1 MLTAI
6 ETTGDSC
13 SVALFDDNEL
23 LAEFSAEL
31 PKEHDRLLASFVR
44 GMLRTVGKGPEE
56 IEAIALSIG
65 PGSFTGIRIGASFAV
80 GFALARGV
88 PIIPVSTLDAI
99 AWSARSIGKIGGRTR
114 VISLIP
120 DKRGGVY
127 AALYEIQPQFKRLT
141 APYNL
146 PVDQLP
152 PLLDENVFAVGPG
165 SGMLGDSF
173 SHSVVLETEFLRA
186 EAVGEYGRYLYRKGI
201 CVNADQ
207 VEPLYVSSISSARPP
222 VGAST

>member
-13 SVALFDDNEL
+13 AVALLEEGEL
-23 LAEFSAEL
+23 LVEFSAEL
-31 PKEHDRLLASFVR
+31 PKEHDRLLASYVQ
-44 GMLRTVGKGPEE
+44 GLLRTVGKGPESV
-56 IEAIALSIG
+56 EAVAVSIG
-65 PGSFTGIRIGASFAV
+65 PGSYTGIRIGSSFAI
-80 GFALARGV
+80 GFALARGI

-99 AWSARSIGKIGGRTR
+99 AWSARSIGTIGGRTR

-120 DKRGGVY
+120 DRRGGVY
-127 AALYEIQPQFKRLT
+127 AALYEIQPRFQRLT

-165 SGMLGDSF
+165 AGMLGEAF
-173 SHSVVLETEFLRA
+173 AHSVALGTEHLRA
-186 EAVGEYGRYLYRKGI
+186 APVGEFGYDLYRKGI
-201 CVNADQ
+201 CATPAQ
-207 VEPLYVSSISSARPP
+207 VEPLYVSGVATTRPDVGP
-222 VGAST
+222 VT